1 MKVRLLILAAIGT
14 MFAFAAKT
22 GTKPNDAVR
31 RIDAA
36 VTVFHEIMATP
47 DKGIP
52 QDLLE
57 RAQCVGVV
65 PSLKHGG
72 FIIGGKYGK
81 GVLACRDSRFRYGW
95 TGPSTIRI
103 EGGSFGFQIG
113 GGETDLVFIVMDKSG
128 QEKLMQSKFTIGG
141 DAGAMAG
148 PVGRSASAQ
157 TDALMHAKILSYSRA
172 RGIFAGIAL
181 TGATLRPDDDDNRA
195 IYGRDVT
202 QHDILN
208 GDVKPPSIRAVRR
221 LDQELNRYTPKHK
234 KPSVGS

>member
-14 MFAFAAKT
+14 TFAFAAK
-22 GTKPNDAVR
+22 TKPNDAVR

-47 DKGIP
+47 DKGVP
-52 QDLLE
+52 QDLLS
-57 RAQCVGVV
+57 RAQCIGIV

-72 FIIGGKYGK
+72 FIIGAKYGK

-113 GGETDLVFIVMDKSG
+113 AGETDLVFIVMDKSG
-128 QEKLMQSKFTIGG
+128 QEKLMQSKFTVGA

-148 PVGRSASAQ
+148 PVGRSAGAQ

-172 RGIFAGIAL
+172 RGIFAGVAL

-195 IYGRDVT
+195 VYGRNVT

-208 GDVKPPSIRAVRR
+208 GDVKPPTTRAVRR
-221 LDQELNRYTPKHK
+221 LDQELNRYTPRHK
-234 KPSVGS
+234 KPSIGS